1 MLVSKEKYNDA
12 VSALRQAEQDLEQKE
27 LENTNLQ
34 SQLDKLKDQM
44 TARADDQLSELE
56 ALRKENALL
65 KEQATEKDKQISDL
79 QTECND
85 SAGKLQSLQADL
97 DKLSNLPAVP
107 ASKAVSQSD
116 APHVKEDINTFM
128 RNNRADINACMD
140 RLKEDGF

>member
-12 VSALRQAEQDLEQKE
+12 VKALRQAEQDMEQKDV
-27 LENTNLQ
+27 ENSNLLAEVQ
-34 SQLDKLKDQM
+34 NLKEQLNTRAGDQ
-44 TARADDQLSELE
+44 QSELE

-85 SAGKLQSLQADL
+85 SAGKLQTLQADL
-97 DKLSNLPAVP
+97 DKLSNLPAVA

-116 APHVKEDINTFM
+116 APHIREDINDYM
-128 RNNRADINACMD
+128 RNNSGDINACMN
-140 RLKEDGF
+140 RLKEEGF